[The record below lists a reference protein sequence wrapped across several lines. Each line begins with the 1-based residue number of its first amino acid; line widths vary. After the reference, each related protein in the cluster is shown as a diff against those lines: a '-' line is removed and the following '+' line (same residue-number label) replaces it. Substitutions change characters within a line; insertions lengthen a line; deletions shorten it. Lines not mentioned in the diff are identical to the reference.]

1 VPLSASASD
10 LFTPHSLLSPLS
22 SLLSGRPCIHRPR
35 RTRGPTLPLVPLS
48 PPLRGTCH
56 MARSAVNHSSLT
68 GRGGLSPPRPPPPR
82 PPKLVMK
89 QSSNFLSMQ
98 NARHEQKGVAPP
110 CYRYNYGDA
119 DRMLPRPLLAGLSR
133 LERYFALFN
142 FLYKCW
148 RTPRRYSRTC
158 VPATRYD
165 SPLITRK
172 FADSVAEQE
181 QQSVRL

>member
-1 VPLSASASD
+1 VYTQTATYA
-10 LFTPHSLLSPLS
+10 
-22 SLLSGRPCIHRPR
+22 
-35 RTRGPTLPLVPLS
+35 RTHA
-48 PPLRGTCH
+48 PP
-56 MARSAVNHSSLT
+56 RSALPT
-68 GRGGLSPPRPPPPR
+68 PPRDVPYGEERGKSFLVNWARGSLPPAPRPPR